1 CPAWLTPQTHPDGG
15 NGCTRDYNQRLS
27 PKTVAEA
34 EETSEVSCQGVKA
47 QKIHR
52 FFTARHLG
60 GWLSADSGWERLNL
74 GPEHRVSLLQ
84 GHQVNRFVIR
94 TPSLPAMKQN
104 ANPFKGQPAHGGMMP
119 LAAPP

>member
-1 CPAWLTPQTHPDGG
+1 MPVDAAVETTDATP
-15 NGCTRDYNQRLS
+15 C
-27 PKTVAEA
+27 

-60 GWLSADSGWERLNL
+60 GWLSTDSGWERLNL
-74 GPEHRVSLLQ
+74 GPEHGVSLLQ
-84 GHQVNRFVIR
+84 GPQVNRFVIR

-119 LAAPP
+119 FAAPP